1 MSKAITAAV
10 KGIPVV
16 HIIEF
21 AGMFFNHIATMS
33 QIENEYKLRKKELK
47 YNYDIALKRL
57 EADILGFSETL
68 RLYEHNSMENHEKQM
83 KILDLIDRHLNRCLE
98 IKDPTLLECYNIT
111 INKLLDTFSQLSE
124 QSAMTDINLLGIGR
138 GK

>member
-1 MSKAITAAV
+1 
-10 KGIPVV
+10 
-16 HIIEF
+16 
-21 AGMFFNHIATMS
+21 MS

-47 YNYDIALKRL
+47 YNYDIALKKL

-98 IKDPTLLECYNIT
+98 IKDPTLLEYHYT
-111 INKLLDTFSQLSE
+111 MTDKLLDTFTQIME
-124 QSAMTDINLLGIGR
+124 QQSAISNINLLGR
-138 GK
+138 GE